1 MLVSTIFGFH
11 VSEEDLLDCIT
22 ACDSLLRH
30 NKTILFL
37 KQIVMGSE
45 KWILCIN
52 VEQKGLWGKWNE
64 PSPTTPKAG
73 LHPEKAMLY
82 LWWDWK
88 GILYYELPLES
99 QTINSSKYWFQLDQR
114 KATLDESIRN

>member
-1 MLVSTIFGFH
+1 MFKWKKKNNKS
-11 VSEEDLLDCIT
+11 LLDCIS
-22 ACDSLLRH
+22 DWDPLLKH
-30 NKTILFL
+30 NKNILFL

-45 KWILCIN
+45 KWLLCID
-52 VEQKGLWGKWNE
+52 VEQKRLWGKRNE

-88 GILYYELPLES
+88 GILYYELPLEN
-99 QTINSSKYWFQLDQR
+99 QTINSSKYWFQLDQG
-114 KATLDESIRN
+114 KATLDESIQN

>member
-1 MLVSTIFGFH
+1 MLMTTIFGFH
-11 VSEEDLLDCIT
+11 VSEEDLDCIT

-45 KWILCIN
+45 KWLLCIN
-52 VEQKGLWGKWNE
+52 VEQKRLWGKRNE

-73 LHPEKAMLY
+73 LHPEKAMVY

-88 GILYYELPLES
+88 GILYYELPLEN
-99 QTINSSKYWFQLDQR
+99 QTINSSKYWFQLDQG
-114 KATLDESIRN
+114 KATLDESIQN